1 MSRRAFRALPLLLVA
16 LAGCYSIRYHR
27 RIEPDEAS
35 TTSTWHHGAISG
47 VIDLSGPMPVDQ
59 PCPGGPA
66 AVENEVTFVNGLLQ
80 LLTGGR
86 WLNLWTPSTVRVTC
100 ARPGARPAVSASVA
114 TARRGKVAVVRLAAR
129 TGVVQGTADLFTDAL
144 VGELRRHGLQV
155 LADSD
160 IAAVLGVE
168 RNRQMLGCSDATCLA
183 EIGGALGVD
192 RIVHGSVGR
201 IGGSLVVNLSSI
213 DSKRAAAVA
222 SASERLKSESDE
234 AFLDALPRL
243 VADLLR
249 ENVPPPRL

>member
-1 MSRRAFRALPLLLVA
+1 MRGRAPRALALLLPA

-27 RIEPDEAS
+27 RVDADEAA

-47 VIDLSGPMPVDQ
+47 VVDLTGPMPVDQ
-59 PCPGGPA
+59 GCPGGAA

-86 WLNLWTPSTVRVTC
+86 LLSLWDPSTVRVSC
-100 ARPGARPAVSASVA
+100 VRPGARPAIPASAA
-114 TARRGKVAVVRLAAR
+114 AARRARMAVVRLAAR
-129 TGVVQGTADLFTDAL
+129 TGVAQGTADLFTDAL
-144 VGELRRHGLQV
+144 VGELRRRGLQV
-155 LADSD
+155 LSDSD

-168 RNRQMLGCSDATCLA
+168 RNKQMLGCSDATCLA

-201 IGGSLVVNLSSI
+201 IGGSLVVNLSSV
-213 DSKRAAAVA
+213 DSKRGIAVA
-222 SASERLKSESDE
+222 SASERLKSDSDE

-243 VADLLR
+243 VADLLQ
-249 ENVPPPRL
+249 ESAAVPRL

>member
-1 MSRRAFRALPLLLVA
+1 MSHRALPALPLLLA
-16 LAGCYSIRYHR
+16 LLAGCYSIRYHR

-35 TTSTWHHGAISG
+35 TTSTWHHGALSG
-47 VIDLSGPMPVDQ
+47 LIDISGPMPVDQ
-59 PCPGGPA
+59 SCPGGAA

-80 LLTGGR
+80 ILTGR
-86 WLNLWTPSTVRVTC
+86 WVSLWTPSTVRVTC
-100 ARPGARPAVSASVA
+100 PKPGARAAVPASAA
-114 TARRGKVAVVRLAAR
+114 TARRVKMAVVKLTAR
-129 TGVVQGTADLFTDAL
+129 TGVAQGTADLFTDAL
-144 VGELRRHGLQV
+144 VGELRRRGLEV
-155 LADSD
+155 LTDGD

-201 IGGSLVVNLSSI
+201 IGGSLVVNLSSV
-213 DSKRAAAVA
+213 DSKRGIAVA
-222 SASERLKSESDE
+222 SASGRLQSESDE

-249 ENVPPPRL
+249 EGGAAPRL